1 MCMPV
6 MERRLQWLL
15 DRRRFELVEAES
27 RASGRSIA
35 AVIREA
41 IDARFGAD
49 VEVRRRAAAEV
60 LVAMNQSTDGPAF
73 GLDDFRADMDSLWSE
88 ELAK

>member
-1 MCMPV
+1 M
-6 MERRLQWLL
+6 
-15 DRRRFELVEAES
+15 
-27 RASGRSIA
+27 
-35 AVIREA
+35 IREA

-49 VEVRRRAAAEV
+49 VEVRRRAAAEA
-60 LVAMNQSTDGPAF
+60 LVAMNQSTDEPAF